1 MDIHKAIEIL
11 KDHQR
16 FVNGEST
23 IPPKPSLVNLAIN
36 RIIRY
41 YEEVINPNRV
51 V

>member
-36 RIIRY
+36 RIIKY